1 MDGIEGRIA
10 WKADGEPLE
19 LGLTRFGQG
28 PTLLMLPALSSIST
42 RRELW
47 GLQQHLGGAFSTIA
61 VDWPGFGDLPRP
73 KLDWRPEH
81 YRKFLRFLAEEY
93 QPAATIAAGHGAGY
107 CLGQAGEAPGS
118 LGRIVLLS
126 PTWRGPLPTMA
137 GKRMGLFRGLARSV
151 DMPGLGAGVYRMNVN
166 RPVIRM
172 MARGHVY
179 DDPDWLNEERM
190 WEKRRVT
197 EAPGARY
204 CSVRFVAGELDPFL
218 GELDFLKAGQKAQE
232 AMLLL
237 YAKDAPPKSKAEMQ
251 LLASLEN
258 IQGLE
263 LSSGKLSFY
272 EEFPDVTAQAI
283 MSWLSE
289 ESAPA
294 DEEGESPDG
303 DADKSEAS
311 TAETPAQSPSPAE
324 GP

>member
-19 LGLTRFGQG
+19 LGLTRYGQG

-47 GLQQHLGGAFSTIA
+47 GLQQQLGEAFSTIA

-73 KLDWRPEH
+73 KVDWRPAH
-81 YRKFLRFLAEEY
+81 YRKFLRFLATEY
-93 QPAATIAAGHGAGY
+93 EPAATIAAGHGAGY
-107 CLGQAGEAPGS
+107 AIGQAAEASGS
-118 LGRIVLLS
+118 LGKLALLS

-137 GKRMGLFRGLARSV
+137 GKRMGLFRSLARAV
-151 DMPGLGAGVYRMNVN
+151 DLPGIGAGVYRLNVN
-166 RPVIRM
+166 KPVIGM

-179 DDPDWLNEERM
+179 RDPDWLTEERM

-204 CSVRFVAGELDPFL
+204 ASLRFVAGELDPFPDQRSFFTA
-218 GELDFLKAGQKAQE
+218 GSKAGE
-232 AMLLL
+232 NILLL
-237 YAKDAPPKSKAEMQ
+237 YAHDAPRKSKAEMQ
-251 LLASLEN
+251 LLASLDN
-258 IQGLE
+258 VQGLE

-283 MSWLSE
+283 LSWLGKDGADESTSQP
-289 ESAPA
+289 ESA
-294 DEEGESPDG
+294 D
-303 DADKSEAS
+303 
-311 TAETPAQSPSPAE
+311 
-324 GP
+324 